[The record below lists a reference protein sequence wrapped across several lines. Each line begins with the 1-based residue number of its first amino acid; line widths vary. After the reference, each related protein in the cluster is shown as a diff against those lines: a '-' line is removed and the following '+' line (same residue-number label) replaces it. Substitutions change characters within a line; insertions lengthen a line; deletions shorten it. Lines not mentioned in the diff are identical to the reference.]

1 MAGLQFGIG
10 PQTPYQTQ
18 QTTTPILQSLQIV
31 AQQLQQV
38 QQLTYVQLQQL
49 QQLQQWIQVVP
60 QQIQQLQQQLLTQQS
75 PFGVAAPGL
84 SSVATQPIGVPGMPL
99 QAFSSHVM

>member
-10 PQTPYQTQ
+10 TQSPYQLQ
-18 QTTTPILQSLQIV
+18 QTTPLLQSLQIV

-49 QQLQQWIQVVP
+49 QQLQHWIQVVP
-60 QQIQQLQQQLLTQQS
+60 QQIQQLQQQLAQQS
-75 PFGVAAPGL
+75 PFGVVAPGL
-84 SSVATQPIGVPGMPL
+84 GGLATQPIGSPGSPFQGL
-99 QAFSSHVM
+99 SSHVM

>member
-1 MAGLQFGIG
+1 MAGFQFGIG
-10 PQTPYQTQ
+10 AQSPYQQ
-18 QTTTPILQSLQIV
+18 QTATPILQSLQIV

-60 QQIQQLQQQLLTQQS
+60 QQIQQLQQQLAQQS

-84 SSVATQPIGVPGMPL
+84 PGLANQPIGLSGIPL
-99 QAFSSHVM
+99 QGLSSHVM

>member
-1 MAGLQFGIG
+1 MAGVQFGIG
-10 PQTPYQTQ
+10 TQSPYQTQ
-18 QTTTPILQSLQIV
+18 QTTPILQSLQIV

-60 QQIQQLQQQLLTQQS
+60 QQIQQLQQQPVAQQS
-75 PFGVAAPGL
+75 PFGVGAPGL
-84 SSVATQPIGVPGMPL
+84 SGLATQPIGSPGIPL
-99 QAFSSHVM
+99 QAFPGHVM

>member
-10 PQTPYQTQ
+10 QQSPYQLQ
-18 QTTTPILQSLQIV
+18 QTTPILQSLQIV

-38 QQLTYVQLQQL
+38 QQLTHVQLQQL

-60 QQIQQLQQQLLTQQS
+60 QQIAQLQQQLISQQS
-75 PFGVAAPGL
+75 PFGLQPPGL
-84 SSVATQPIGVPGMPL
+84 TGLVSQPIGFP
-99 QAFSSHVM
+99 SHVM

>member
-1 MAGLQFGIG
+1 MAGVQFGFG
-10 PQTPYQTQ
+10 AQSPYQLQ
-18 QTTTPILQSLQIV
+18 QTTPILQSLQIV

-60 QQIQQLQQQLLTQQS
+60 QHIQQLQQQLAQQS
-75 PFGVAAPGL
+75 PFGVAGPGL
-84 SSVATQPIGVPGMPL
+84 STLANQPLGLGIPQGL
-99 QAFSSHVM
+99 SSHVM